1 MTTDERLADMK
12 KRLAWLQ
19 LVGWAAPLTKQREI
33 WTQCAS
39 LKRQIELIEKNRGA
53 GEKPIST

>member
-1 MTTDERLADMK
+1 MQ

-33 WTQCAS
+33 WAQCAA
-39 LKRQIELIEKNRGA
+39 LKRQIEMIEKNRGA